1 MSSPLTIT
9 LNKPYIDSVKE
20 IFSEPNDIF
29 KTVGSRFNI
38 NKIES
43 SGTRYEQNNGNG
55 NDNDIYSYTMVIL
68 KQDSEGT
75 IDIAIICQFNKNILG
90 GEEYNYSL
98 DNDTICQVI
107 YNETD
112 KNKNKGKEYYI
123 YRPDNNYGVGNLLK
137 TRYDTKKS
145 NNDVLFKVFII
156 KGVPI
161 MKGDIYF
168 TITIDGDKI
177 ATIDRF
183 DIVKKDVSPATPA
196 TSSDLNK
203 LDKSLFLLLYYI
215 NFHSFNVRFFSQLN
229 NKFFGMTTGGITT
242 AEPLQPSPKQQKKTP
257 VEPQPESQQKTPVKQ
272 RSERIRKAITTT
284 YPITGIG
291 SNEKEEVVAEE
302 PGKEEAEA
310 EAKRIKAEAEAK
322 INKAEAEAKI
332 NKAEAEA
339 KINKAE
345 AEAKINKAE
354 AERNKVEAEAEAK
367 RKKAEAE
374 KKAEKEAEENNY
386 KLEDIVDNEKDD
398 DPFDPNIYNKA
409 TKKLIK
415 YLFKKYKG
423 TSEQKFS
430 NLLEFHKDKTIT
442 KNNFIDLFLDKTSK
456 EYAERWFNA
465 EFPNK
470 DNKDNIYK
478 DKLLDAI
485 KKYRYKVI
493 YNKVAGEKKKEEEYK
508 KKQLE
513 LEAKR
518 KEEELQKKTRRR
530 ELQKKQEEEAAKKAA
545 EEAAKKAAEEA
556 AKKAVK

>member
-20 IFSEPNDIF
+20 IFSNPEDIF

-43 SGTRYEQNNGNG
+43 SDTRYEQNNGNDY
-55 NDNDIYSYTMVIL
+55 DNDIYSYTMVIL

-90 GEEYNYSL
+90 GEKYDYYR

-107 YNETD
+107 YNEID
-112 KNKNKGKEYYI
+112 KDKGKNKGKEYYI
-123 YRPDNNYGVGNLLK
+123 YRPDNNYGVGKLSK
-137 TRYDTKKS
+137 MKYDIKKS

-156 KGVPI
+156 KGVPMVEGTHI
-161 MKGDIYF
+161 F
-168 TITIDGDKI
+168 TIRIDSDKI

-183 DIVKKDVSPATPA
+183 DIVKKDVSPATPD

-242 AEPLQPSPKQQKKTP
+242 AEPLQLP
-257 VEPQPESQQKTPVKQ
+257 PESQQKTPVEQEVAVESQPPVKQ

-291 SNEKEEVVAEE
+291 IGSNENEEYVIEE
-302 PGKEEAEA
+302 PDEEEAEKAKRIKAEVEAEA
-310 EAKRIKAEAEAK
+310 EAKRK
-322 INKAEAEAKI
+322 
-332 NKAEAEA
+332 
-339 KINKAE
+339 
-345 AEAKINKAE
+345 
-354 AERNKVEAEAEAK
+354 KVEAEAEAK
-367 RKKAEAE
+367 RKKVEAEAE
-374 KKAEKEAEENNY
+374 AKRKKVEAEAEIEAKRKKAEAEKEAEENNY
-386 KLEDIVDNEKDD
+386 KLEDIGENEKDD
-398 DPFDPNIYNKA
+398 DPFDPNIYNPD
-409 TKKLIK
+409 TKGLIK

-423 TSEQKFS
+423 TSEQKFI
-430 NLLEFHKDKTIT
+430 NLLKFHPDDKPIT
-442 KNNFIDLFLDKTSK
+442 KEDFIGLFDKTSK
-456 EYAERWFNA
+456 KYADSWFNA

-470 DNKDNIYK
+470 DNIDK

-493 YNKVAGEKKKEEEYK
+493 YNEVAGEKKKEEEYK

-518 KEEELQKKTRRR
+518 KEEELQKKK
-530 ELQKKQEEEAAKKAA
+530 EKAKKLPQKQEEEAAKKAA

-556 AKKAVK
+556 AKKAAEEAAKKQ

>member
-322 INKAEAEAKI
+322 INKAEAE
-332 NKAEAEA
+332 
-339 KINKAE
+339 
-345 AEAKINKAE
+345 
-354 AERNKVEAEAEAK
+354 RNKVEAEAEAK

>member
-1 MSSPLTIT
+1 MSSSLKIT

-20 IFSEPNDIF
+20 IFSNPEDIF

-43 SGTRYEQNNGNG
+43 SDTRYEQNNGNDY
-55 NDNDIYSYTMVIL
+55 DNDIYSYTMVIL

-90 GEEYNYSL
+90 GEKYDYYR

-107 YNETD
+107 YNEID
-112 KNKNKGKEYYI
+112 KDKGKNKGKEYYI
-123 YRPDNNYGVGNLLK
+123 YRPDNNYGVGKLSK
-137 TRYDTKKS
+137 MKYDIKKS

-156 KGVPI
+156 KGVPMVEGTHI
-161 MKGDIYF
+161 F
-168 TITIDGDKI
+168 TIRIDSDKI

-183 DIVKKDVSPATPA
+183 DIVKKDVSPATPD

-242 AEPLQPSPKQQKKTP
+242 AEPLQLP
-257 VEPQPESQQKTPVKQ
+257 PESQQKTPVEQEVAVESQPPVKQ

-291 SNEKEEVVAEE
+291 IGSNENEEYVIEE
-302 PGKEEAEA
+302 PDEEEAEK
-310 EAKRIKAEAEAK
+310 AKRIKAE
-322 INKAEAEAKI
+322 
-332 NKAEAEA
+332 
-339 KINKAE
+339 
-345 AEAKINKAE
+345 
-354 AERNKVEAEAEAK
+354 VEAEAEAK
-367 RKKAEAE
+367 RKKVEAEAE
-374 KKAEKEAEENNY
+374 IEAKRKKAEAEKEAEENNY
-386 KLEDIVDNEKDD
+386 KLEDIGENEKDD
-398 DPFDPNIYNKA
+398 DPFDPNIYNPD
-409 TKKLIK
+409 TKGLIK

-423 TSEQKFS
+423 TSEQKFI

-456 EYAERWFNA
+456 KYADSWFNA

-470 DNKDNIYK
+470 DNIDK

-493 YNKVAGEKKKEEEYK
+493 YNEVAGEKKKEEEYK

-518 KEEELQKKTRRR
+518 KEEELQKKK
-530 ELQKKQEEEAAKKAA
+530 EKAKKLPQKQEEEAAKKAA

-556 AKKAVK
+556 AKKAAEEAAKKQ